1 MSSPRIPL
9 APLAQPKPPTAHP
22 TPDTSSPA
30 LPAAVRGYFAAA
42 NAQTSAGL
50 ENCFAETAVVVDEA
64 YEYRG
69 LEAIRIW
76 RDECGA
82 RYQPVVEIR
91 AVEQG
96 SGGVAVTGEVSG
108 TFPGSPAA
116 LRYEFSLQRGRI
128 QRLEVRLARNG

>member
-1 MSSPRIPL
+1 MSTPILL
-9 APLAQPKPPTAHP
+9 APLARPKPPAAQASASPAGT
-22 TPDTSSPA
+22 PA

-69 LEAIRIW
+69 LDAIRVW

-82 RYQPVVEIR
+82 RYQPVVEIL
-91 AVEQG
+91 AVEHG

-108 TFPGSPAA
+108 TFPGSPVA

-128 QRLEVRLARNG
+128 RRLEVRLARNA